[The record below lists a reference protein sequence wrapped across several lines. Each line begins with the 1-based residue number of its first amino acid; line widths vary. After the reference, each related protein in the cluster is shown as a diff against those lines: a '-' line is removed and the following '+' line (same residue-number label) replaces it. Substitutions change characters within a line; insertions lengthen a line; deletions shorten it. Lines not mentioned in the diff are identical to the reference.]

1 MCQLVDQL
9 VCQLS
14 YVLCHEV
21 IGLDTGYLRP
31 GQPDLLLVITVP
43 YLVCELMRSY
53 YLCFSK
59 TWFEKGLSTVIIL
72 VAAIIVVP
80 KWWTELFIPTI
91 GGSGAEDSS

>member
-91 GGSGAEDSS
+91 VTF